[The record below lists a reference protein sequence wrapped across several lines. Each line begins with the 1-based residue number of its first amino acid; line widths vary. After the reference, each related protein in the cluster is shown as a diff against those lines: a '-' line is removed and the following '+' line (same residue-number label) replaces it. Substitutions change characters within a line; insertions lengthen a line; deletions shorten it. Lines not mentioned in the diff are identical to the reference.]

1 MPDGDSVRPPGSG
14 SARGKTRSDVSRDPR
29 RTTVWAILGVLLL
42 FGAGAVISMRLLLGG
57 EVLPAGDRVAL
68 LPLRGAIVD
77 EEWFLGELE
86 HFRDDG
92 GVRAFVIEIE
102 SPGGAVGASQ
112 SIYDALRDLRDGDD
126 RPVIAWMGDV
136 AASGGYYAAMGADS
150 VLALPGTITGSI
162 GVIMEFPNAEE
173 LLRNVGLGWE
183 IVKSG
188 EHKDMGNPTHAL
200 GAADRAILQALVDDV
215 YGQFVDVVTENRPLG
230 RSEVERLADGRVF
243 SGRQA
248 VELGLV
254 DRLGTLD
261 DAIAVAGRMAGL
273 GEEPRLQHPRE
284 RRFGLW
290 DLVWGLTD
298 TEARGLLNTLV
309 PMHSGTPRLLYE
321 WK

>member
-1 MPDGDSVRPPGSG
+1 M
-14 SARGKTRSDVSRDPR
+14 SRDPR
-29 RTTVWAILGVLLL
+29 RTTVWAILAVLFL
-42 FGAGAVISMRLLLGG
+42 FGMGAVVSMRLLLGRD
-57 EVLPAGDRVAL
+57 VLPAGDRVAL
-68 LPLRGAIVD
+68 LPIRGPIVD
-77 EEWFLGELE
+77 EGWFVDELE
-86 HFRDDG
+86 YFRDDR

-102 SPGGAVGASQ
+102 SPGGTVGASQ
-112 SIYDALRDLRDGDD
+112 SIYEALRDLREEEE

-136 AASGGYYAAMGADS
+136 AASGGFYAAMGADS
-150 VLALPGTITGSI
+150 VFALPGTITGSI

-188 EHKDMGNPTHAL
+188 EYKDLGTPTRPL
-200 GAADRAILQALVDDV
+200 GEEDRAILQALVDDV
-215 YGQFVDVVTENRPLG
+215 YRQFVEVVTENRPLG
-230 RSEVERLADGRVF
+230 ATEVERLADGRIF

-273 GEEPRLQHPRE
+273 GDDPRLQHPRE
-284 RRFGLW
+284 RRIGLW
-290 DLVWGLTD
+290 DLVRGLTGA
-298 TEARGLLNTLV
+298 EARGLLRTLV

>member
-1 MPDGDSVRPPGSG
+1 M
-14 SARGKTRSDVSRDPR
+14 SRDPR
-29 RTTVWAILGVLLL
+29 RTTLWAIIAVLAL
-42 FGAGAVISMRLLLGG
+42 FGTGVVISMRLLLGG
-57 EVLPAGDRVAL
+57 EVLSVGERVAV
-68 LPLRGAIVD
+68 LPIRGAIVD
-77 EEWFLGELE
+77 EQWFVDELE
-86 HFRDDG
+86 YLREDG

-102 SPGGAVGASQ
+102 SPGGTVGASQ
-112 SIYDALRDLRDGDD
+112 SIYRAIHDLREEDD

-136 AASGGYYAAMGADS
+136 AASGGFYAAMGADS

-188 EHKDMGNPTHAL
+188 EHKDLGSPTRPL
-200 GAADRAILQALVDDV
+200 SAADREILQALVDDV
-215 YGQFVDVVTENRPLG
+215 YRQFVDVVVENTALEAP
-230 RSEVERLADGRVF
+230 EVERLADGRIF

-273 GEEPRLQHPRE
+273 GEDPRLQHPRE
-284 RRFGLW
+284 RRIGLW
-290 DLVWGLTD
+290 DLVLGLTD
-298 TEARGLLNTLV
+298 AEARGLLRTWV